1 MNWEQA
7 RSLAEDHQGRCGVA
21 PTAGRHRRKRRPRR
35 ARRRIGWALVDVGLR
50 LAVDRPMSSD
60 AAARLHV

>member
-7 RSLAEDHQGRCGVA
+7 RSLAEDHQSRCVVA
-21 PTAGRHRRKRRPRR
+21 PAPRKRQRR

-50 LAVDRPMSSD
+50 LAVGRP
-60 AAARLHV
+60 ARSIEV

>member
-7 RSLAEDHQGRCGVA
+7 RSLAEDHQSRCTIA
-21 PTAGRHRRKRRPRR
+21 PAAARRKRTRR

-50 LAVDRPMSSD
+50 LAVGTP
-60 AAARLHV
+60 ARSLEA